1 MTSSQIR
8 RPSRVGLLLRQ
19 WRNSRR
25 LSQLQLAVRS
35 DVSARHVSFIETGR
49 SNPSRTV
56 LLRLAEILEIPF
68 RDQNVLFEAAGYA
81 RFYSESKLREGEV
94 NKVSPD
100 LIRRVLD
107 LILKQHEPFSA
118 VAVDRLWN
126 VVMSNEPHRRMLSR
140 LLGVEPDQT
149 DQPINLMRIS
159 FDPDGLRPFIV
170 NWPEVARAM
179 LSRIHR
185 EIAATRDD
193 RAVTLLEELL
203 LYPDVPS
210 RWQEPSI
217 SGPSDILLP
226 VHIKKGPIELK
237 LFSTITTLGTPL
249 DVALQELRIEAFY
262 PADPESEKIIREM
275 NAHHALSGQRL

>member
-94 NKVSPD
+94 NHVSPH

-107 LILKQHEPFSA
+107 VILKQHEPFSA

-126 VVMSNEPHRRMLSR
+126 VVMSNEPHRRML
-140 LLGVEPDQT
+140 
-149 DQPINLMRIS
+149 
-159 FDPDGLRPFIV
+159 
-170 NWPEVARAM
+170 
-179 LSRIHR
+179 
-185 EIAATRDD
+185 
-193 RAVTLLEELL
+193 
-203 LYPDVPS
+203 
-210 RWQEPSI
+210 
-217 SGPSDILLP
+217 
-226 VHIKKGPIELK
+226 
-237 LFSTITTLGTPL
+237 
-249 DVALQELRIEAFY
+249 
-262 PADPESEKIIREM
+262 
-275 NAHHALSGQRL
+275 